1 MVDGDNRS
9 TTLNQT
15 LHALSR
21 GPEEHQGI
29 EVELKLSADN
39 QHTLSGLVLDGNF
52 TVSRL
57 KITAAEGAFLSSST
71 STLLEVRPGAPPLEL
86 HGLTLNGQV
95 VIESSSTVDI
105 AGCRF
110 GSASAG
116 RGWRPARPHGHS

>member
-1 MVDGDNRS
+1 MLDPSDGVEHS
-9 TTLNQT
+9 TIHQT
-15 LHALSR
+15 LSLGAA
-21 GPEEHQGI
+21 EYQGK
-29 EVELKLSADN
+29 ELELELSAG
-39 QHTLSGLVLDGNF
+39 QHTLNGLVLDGNL

-57 KITAAEGAFLSSST
+57 KITAAENASLSSSA
-71 STLLEVRPGAPPLEL
+71 SMLLEVRPGAPPVEM
-86 HGLTLNGQV
+86 HGLTLNAQV